1 MKTKIVLIFVL
12 MIVVSISLTTAQA
25 NENLTTE
32 KKETV
37 VNYADVRIKQFPISI
52 QCWTFRKFTFF
63 EALKK
68 IKALDVKY
76 VQAYP
81 GQQLSKDIPD
91 VKFDHKLP
99 DDKIKLVKKKLHELG
114 LEIVSYGVVGF
125 ENVEENMKPVFEFAK
140 KLGIKTIVTEPKY
153 NDYSLIEKMV
163 KKSNIQIAIHNHP
176 KPSKYALPETV
187 KRRIK
192 NLDKR
197 IGVCADTGHWLRSEE
212 CPIAALKLLNGRI
225 LDVHLKDLDQFGVRE
240 AQDVPFGLGK
250 ANIHDILAE
259 LTLQNFS
266 GYLAVEHENKN
277 EIDNPSPSIK
287 KGIEYIKSITYF
299 NEDYEQILKSHNGR
313 FNKHGWNHYG
323 PGYFILCEE
332 SGVLKSQ
339 GGMGL
344 FWFSE
349 KKYKD
354 FVLELD
360 FKCSKENTNSGVF
373 LRVPNM
379 LTNNDYIHHSFEIQI
394 DNATKSEKHKTG
406 AAYDSEAPT
415 EDAWNPID
423 QWNHFK
429 ITFKGDNIKVELNNK
444 QVLDWDAEP
453 RGKIRDFAKEG
464 YIGLQNHDSRSPVYF
479 RNIYVKEL

>member
-1 MKTKIVLIFVL
+1 